1 MTFIDPGILQFF
13 RSGGW
18 GVTTVD
24 SAGETGYNPSIAL
37 DSNGYPRIAYNDW
50 NLGDLRYA
58 SWDGNQW
65 TLETVV
71 ADGVVGGTPSLF
83 IDSAGTPHISYYDYD
98 KGDLWYAKKA
108 DSGWAFELVDSSG
121 NVGLWSSLKVDSS
134 GKVHIAYEDI
144 TLPNSQGG
152 MNLKY
157 AARGPNGGWW
167 SENVDTQGDVGQFA
181 SLALDSQGKVHIAYM
196 SYAGSA
202 RFFKSNYS
210 PADMRGLLGGRINR
224 IPFPGL
230 FFPSYG
236 LKYARQVCTGG
247 CTSWTWAVE
256 TVDTTGWSG
265 FYASLAIDSAGTV
278 HISHQDALGQDLRY
292 ATKPSGGS
300 WSKFAVDSA
309 GDVGEYVS
317 MALDPQGNPRIVYY
331 DVTGDTHTAT
341 CSEPLPPPEAD
352 CHYHR
357 KMKYAK
363 RSGSSWSFSV
373 IWSSITYGDTYWH
386 TSMIVDKDGIPHSAF
401 TDGEKGDLRYTRW
414 SIAPRLSWTGEPN
427 LISDGVD
434 PDQGNP
440 FVQFRFRVK
449 YSDSDGDPALAG
461 YPRLHVRRGTATAVS
476 EISGSPFAMS
486 AYAVS
491 GATASYETGLWL
503 AAGEDYSYY
512 FEAYDR
518 WGVRATG
525 APTVSRLGP
534 TVADVAM
541 PSEENEIFAYP
552 NPARGDK
559 ITFRL
564 TLAQLA
570 PQIDLKIFDVSGALV
585 RSITSDHIAKFSAPV
600 YEYAWDLRD
609 EQGSPVASGM
619 YVYFIHARDQATG
632 KDLKKV
638 KKFAILK

>member
-210 PADMRGLLGGRINR
+210 PADMRGLLVGRINR

-230 FFPSYG
+230 FFPSYV
-236 LKYARQVCTGG
+236 LKHTRPRRPRC
-247 CTSWTWAVE
+247 
-256 TVDTTGWSG
+256 
-265 FYASLAIDSAGTV
+265 
-278 HISHQDALGQDLRY
+278 
-292 ATKPSGGS
+292 P
-300 WSKFAVDSA
+300 
-309 GDVGEYVS
+309 
-317 MALDPQGNPRIVYY
+317 PRIS
-331 DVTGDTHTAT
+331 T
-341 CSEPLPPPEAD
+341 
-352 CHYHR
+352 
-357 KMKYAK
+357 
-363 RSGSSWSFSV
+363 RSRP
-373 IWSSITYGDTYWH
+373 
-386 TSMIVDKDGIPHSAF
+386 KA
-401 TDGEKGDLRYTRW
+401 
-414 SIAPRLSWTGEPN
+414 
-427 LISDGVD
+427 
-434 PDQGNP
+434 
-440 FVQFRFRVK
+440 
-449 YSDSDGDPALAG
+449 
-461 YPRLHVRRGTATAVS
+461 
-476 EISGSPFAMS
+476 
-486 AYAVS
+486 
-491 GATASYETGLWL
+491 
-503 AAGEDYSYY
+503 
-512 FEAYDR
+512 
-518 WGVRATG
+518 
-525 APTVSRLGP
+525 
-534 TVADVAM
+534 
-541 PSEENEIFAYP
+541 
-552 NPARGDK
+552 
-559 ITFRL
+559 
-564 TLAQLA
+564 
-570 PQIDLKIFDVSGALV
+570 
-585 RSITSDHIAKFSAPV
+585 
-600 YEYAWDLRD
+600 
-609 EQGSPVASGM
+609 
-619 YVYFIHARDQATG
+619 
-632 KDLKKV
+632 
-638 KKFAILK
+638 